1 MTHPDD
7 ARDLYIHYAL
17 ERAFGVLCAMRNV
30 SRKELKIAMLRYMR
44 GDGPISLSY
53 AISNAFQAI
62 CEDPKITPQ
71 ISMPDLFERVEA
83 FIENDEPS
91 PAVLEEVRA

>member
-1 MTHPDD
+1 MTDPND
-7 ARDLYIHYAL
+7 ARDLYIHFAL

-44 GDGPISLSY
+44 GDGPLTLSY
-53 AISNAFQAI
+53 AISNALQAI
-62 CEDPKITPQ
+62 CEDPKLNPP

-83 FIENDEPS
+83 FIENDEPQTS
-91 PAVLEEVRA
+91 VLEEVRA

>member
-7 ARDLYIHYAL
+7 ARDLYIHFAL
-17 ERAFGVLCAMRNV
+17 ERVFGVLCAMRSV
-30 SRKELKIAMLRYMR
+30 SRKDLKIAMLRYMR
-44 GDGPISLSY
+44 GDGQLTLSY

-62 CEDPKITPQ
+62 CEDPKLSPP

-83 FIENDEPS
+83 FIENDEPQTS
-91 PAVLEEVRA
+91 LIEEARA